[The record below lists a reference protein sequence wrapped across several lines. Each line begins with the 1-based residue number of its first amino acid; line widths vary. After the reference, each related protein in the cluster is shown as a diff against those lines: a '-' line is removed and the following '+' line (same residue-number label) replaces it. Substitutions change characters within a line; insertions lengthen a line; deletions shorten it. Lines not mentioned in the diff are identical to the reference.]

1 MFSDSDVYLIED
13 PKERPLLQVNLSPPA
28 PQSCLSLTVVECENT
43 LRGIKQRKA
52 VCPDGVPGWRLKDYV
67 EDLAQIFNCTT
78 VSCST
83 PNCFDRKEW
92 VVAFGEPCNDQL
104 GLCGG
109 APRHLFSGRPH
120 RGGVDL
126 GREHTPVAVSEGT
139 AGGTAST
146 RTSMCPLTTL
156 SASPAVMLHKRKN
169 FRGS

>member
-1 MFSDSDVYLIED
+1 MRTQRRD
-13 PKERPLLQVNLSPPA
+13 PCCQFIPPQWHRA
-28 PQSCLSLTVVECENT
+28 ASASQWWSENT
-43 LRGIKQRKA
+43 LRGIKQRTA
-52 VCPDGVPGWRLKDYV
+52 VCPDGVPGWGLKDYA

-92 VVAFGEPCNDQL
+92 VVAFREPCNDQL

-109 APRHLFSGRPH
+109 AHRHLFSGRPH

-126 GREHTPVAVSEGT
+126 GSEHTPMAVSEGT
-139 AGGTAST
+139 ASS
-146 RTSMCPLTTL
+146 RTSMCPSTTL